1 MKKKIAILNCLNYAM
16 FGDIIGYQ
24 NGILKYN
31 KNFDGILNKDKN
43 KHDYIELSSIQCNY
57 MLFKYVNNN
66 LFNGL
71 VYENEYY
78 NYIPS
83 ANTVIQGAH
92 NNIVSANTVFSGHV
106 LFEGVAKAV
115 GTTTGFSSATAVST
129 DAQQTFTKA
138 QVPSTSTATLASTSG
153 VLDFDTHQNFII
165 TLASGSNTLAAPTT
179 EASQIGQT
187 GVIVFIQPSS
197 GAAASLTLH
206 GDYESVG
213 SGGISLSTGNNDYDI
228 VPYFIKADNSILLGE
243 SQKNFG

>member
-1 MKKKIAILNCLNYAM
+1 MAITQVQGLFVANNTI
-16 FGDIIGYQ
+16 GGNNIIG
-24 NGILKYN
+24 
-31 KNFDGILNKDKN
+31 
-43 KHDYIELSSIQCNY
+43 SSITANKLAPALTITSNTNFTGANTVVGSAQ
-57 MLFKYVNNN
+57 LK
-66 LFNGL
+66 
-71 VYENEYY
+71 
-78 NYIPS
+78 ISS

-106 LFEGVAKAV
+106 LFEGTAKSV
-115 GTTTGFSSATAVST
+115 GTTTGFVSATAVST
-129 DAQQTFTKA
+129 DAQNTFTKA
-138 QVPSTSTATLASTSG
+138 QVPSTYTAALSATSG
-153 VLDFDTHQNFII
+153 VLDFDTYQNFII

-228 VPYFIKADNSILLGE
+228 VPYFIKADNSILLGAP
-243 SQKNFG
+243 SKNFG